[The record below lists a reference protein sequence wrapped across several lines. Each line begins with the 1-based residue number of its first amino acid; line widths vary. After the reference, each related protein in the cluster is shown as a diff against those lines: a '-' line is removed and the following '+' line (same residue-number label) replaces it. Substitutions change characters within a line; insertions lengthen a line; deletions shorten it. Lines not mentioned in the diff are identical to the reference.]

1 MSTISAYYP
10 GPPPIARM
18 PMAPPLYLPTAPTLA
33 PPLPPMA
40 PPGPPAVG
48 GSYASATGYYVP
60 QSANQ
65 PMPSQMGGPMRPN
78 AYGGGVNMPAMPG
91 GRMIAEFGGGGWV
104 DMGGNLAHIY
114 NMAKTGITG
123 GKGVNSAFGELWRA
137 VKGLHGNGL
146 FAGLKGIVAGTIP
159 YATNSALFEG
169 AISAIVNGYK
179 LFTRQESVGAFGGN
193 VVGDTM
199 AGLAGGAGAAF
210 AGGIAMAILPFS
222 GTLGLIITG
231 LAGIFGFGFASNM
244 MRSTGIYGTITGGIR
259 NALGG

>member
-1 MSTISAYYP
+1 MTSIPGYYP
-10 GPPPIARM
+10 APPPVGRL
-18 PMAPPLYLPTAPTLA
+18 PLAPPPLA
-33 PPLPPMA
+33 PLPPMA
-40 PPGPPAVG
+40 PPAPQPMG
-48 GSYASATGYYVP
+48 GSYMTASAYYPAPP
-60 QSANQ
+60 Q
-65 PMPSQMGGPMRPN
+65 QMGQPPRMGAN
-78 AYGGGVNMPAMPG
+78 GSGVTIPG
-91 GRMIAEFGGGGWV
+91 GRMLAEFGGGGWV
-104 DMGGNLAHIY
+104 DTGGNLAHIY

-123 GKGVNSAFGELWRA
+123 GKGVNSAFGELWSA

-146 FAGLKGIVAGTIP
+146 FAGLKGIVAGTLP

-179 LFTRQESVGAFGGN
+179 LFTHQESVGAFGGN

-199 AGLAGGAGAAF
+199 AGLAGGAGAAV
-210 AGGIAMAILPFS
+210 AGGIAMAVLPFA

-244 MRSTGIYGTITGGIR
+244 MRSTGIYNTITGGIR